1 MSFIKSRQPVKVKI
15 FGKQQPSTQT
25 SSFVYIN
32 DEGECLV
39 VQNGDYALNSELR
52 HGKYHTVYEVDTS
65 VYSYTFHKEV
75 MCDDGQNAF
84 LIRMRI
90 SFYVGNPEIIVRRG
104 IVNSTNMLDELLFY
118 SIKEVTRDYPI
129 DQIRAVNGALK
140 GLQNDSKFNRVFG
153 EYGLA
158 VEALEVDVEL
168 GHETRE
174 RLKRKMII
182 KDEQEEKRLRKE
194 GEIENLVHF
203 MEKYGEVGVF
213 SSEKERTEFI
223 MKEYE
228 RKKQE
233 EQEELKI
240 KREKDKRTQDLI
252 EDMVKKGEDPKLIM
266 EVIQTLNEINS
277 EKSFVSSETDRVEK
291 DKWEKLGETSELK
304 RKERLDG

>member
-1 MSFIKSRQPVKVKI
+1 MTFIKSRQPAKAKV
-15 FGKQQPSTQT
+15 FGKQKPSTPVLAL
-25 SSFVYIN
+25 VYTN
-32 DEGECLV
+32 NEGECLV

-52 HGKYHTVYEVDTS
+52 HGKYNTVYEVDTS

-75 MCDDGQNAF
+75 MCEDGQNAF

-90 SFYVGNPEIIVRRG
+90 SYYVGNPEIIVRRG
-104 IVNSTNMLDELLFY
+104 IANSTNMLDELLFY

-129 DQIRAVNGALK
+129 DQTRAVNGALK
-140 GLQNDSKFNRVFG
+140 GLQNDSKFKRVLG

-174 RLKRKMII
+174 RLKRKMNI

-194 GEIENLVHF
+194 GDIENLVHF

-213 SSEKERTEFI
+213 NSEKERTEFI

-233 EQEELKI
+233 EREERQI
-240 KREKDKRTQDLI
+240 NRENENRVQNLI
-252 EDMVKKGEDPKLIM
+252 EDMVKKGEDPTRIR
-266 EVIQTLNEINS
+266 EIVQTLNEINS
-277 EKSFVSSETDRVEK
+277 GKEFTSSEADMLEK
-291 DKWEKLGETSELK
+291 AKWGKLGETSEFK

>member
-104 IVNSTNMLDELLFY
+104 ISRIVAMSFCEPR
-118 SIKEVTRDYPI
+118 SCC
-129 DQIRAVNGALK
+129 
-140 GLQNDSKFNRVFG
+140 
-153 EYGLA
+153 
-158 VEALEVDVEL
+158 
-168 GHETRE
+168 
-174 RLKRKMII
+174 
-182 KDEQEEKRLRKE
+182 
-194 GEIENLVHF
+194 VHL
-203 MEKYGEVGVF
+203 
-213 SSEKERTEFI
+213 SS
-223 MKEYE
+223 
-228 RKKQE
+228 
-233 EQEELKI
+233 
-240 KREKDKRTQDLI
+240 
-252 EDMVKKGEDPKLIM
+252 
-266 EVIQTLNEINS
+266 
-277 EKSFVSSETDRVEK
+277 
-291 DKWEKLGETSELK
+291 
-304 RKERLDG
+304 